1 MPPFH
6 RERGWQAIELELP
19 YRSPMDAEGLIAY
32 LARRAVP
39 GVEEVAGGTYRRSL
53 RLPNGSGV
61 VEFAAGD
68 GHVRASYWLD
78 DPRDLPT
85 AVHRSRVLFDLDC
98 DPRSVLEALG
108 DAPLIGSL
116 VRASPGRRVPGH
128 VGADE
133 IAIRA
138 VLGQQVSLAG
148 AATLTGR
155 LVLDYGEPLERP
167 IGAVTHL
174 FPSAATLS
182 QADPGR
188 LPMPVARTNALLTL
202 TDALAT
208 GRVVIDDGADRVA
221 ARERLLELRG
231 IGPWTAEYIAMR
243 ALRDPD
249 AFLATDLGIRRAL
262 ERLGQDSTPV
272 NATRL
277 AESWRPYRAY
287 AMQHLWASVA
297 TPPGRSAGGEQT
309 ATVGRSAVRAPTP
322 AARGAGT
329 PDPGFSH
336 RPLRRF

>member
-1 MPPFH
+1 MPPSHLPPSH
-6 RERGWQAIELELP
+6 RERVWQAIEQRLP
-19 YRSPMDAEGLIAY
+19 YRPPMDVEGLIAY

-39 GVEEVAGGTYRRSL
+39 GVEEVAGGAYRRSL

-61 VEFAAGD
+61 VELAAGGD
-68 GHVRASYWLD
+68 DHIRARYWLD
-78 DPRDLPT
+78 DVRDLAI

-98 DPRSVLEALG
+98 EPDRVLEALG

-174 FPSAATLS
+174 FPSAAGLS
-182 QADPGR
+182 QADPAR
-188 LPMPVARTNALLTL
+188 LPTPIARRNALLTL

-208 GRVVIDDGADRVA
+208 GRVVLDGAGDRVA
-221 ARERLLELRG
+221 VRERLLELPG
-231 IGPWTAEYIAMR
+231 IGPWTADYIAMR

-262 ERLGQDSTPV
+262 ERLGQDATPI

-277 AESWRPYRAY
+277 AERWRPYRAC

-297 TPPGRSAGGEQT
+297 PPPGRSAAVTRTAVAGE
-309 ATVGRSAVRAPTP
+309 AC
-322 AARGAGT
+322 T
-329 PDPGFSH
+329 PDSGFPAS
-336 RPLRRF
+336 PAT